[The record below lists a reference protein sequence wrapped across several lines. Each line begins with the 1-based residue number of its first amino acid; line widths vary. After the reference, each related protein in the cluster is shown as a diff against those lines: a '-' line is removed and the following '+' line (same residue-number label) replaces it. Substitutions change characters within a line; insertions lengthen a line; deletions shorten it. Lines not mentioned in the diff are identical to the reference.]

1 MPVYRVRVELK
12 RIQTYLFAVPRL
24 RTILGA
30 NALIGETLR
39 QRLAEAARDDKA
51 GRVAKACLPPEVV
64 LPASLDQSA
73 CNLVTTPAAG
83 LAEPWASWSADDPK
97 ESYDKGILTRDG
109 GHFQAL
115 FSRDTGDTDA
125 SNFVDEARRIVGEHL
140 PGVMVS
146 VQVDRWDSGSGS
158 TFAADV
164 EGAWKTVQREGADSL
179 QQLFETPGERTCEW
193 SGQGPGVLSLDNA
206 GSKVWVSPLVKGQWD
221 AGTRFRNGR
230 TFDIVGLLQ
239 KVKKADGTH
248 VLPCRGQGWADAE
261 DLTELAGGKGRYL
274 ALVHVDGNGVGK
286 RKPQTQRNTGN
297 ATLTLQDWLDQEAKV
312 EAFFASMRQNVRLAL
327 VEALE
332 KTFGEIKASLHISPY
347 QLLMLGGDD
356 LLLACQAE
364 YALPFV
370 QHYAESLKGKNLSD
384 GKPLD
389 IGAGVAIAQPTFPF
403 HALNALAEELA
414 SSAKRL
420 SRACEG
426 HSVVDWM
433 VVSNA
438 SVPDP
443 AEHRRLHDWVRYRL
457 SAAGQTE
464 QLALNARPY
473 FVLPDAERT
482 HSIDKPSLQ
491 ELQAAADALRSARA
505 GKGGEVARSQLKQLP
520 ADLRAG
526 RRSGDHAFRVLPEA
540 VRQTLKSHGISQA
553 WTPIVRPDAQAGA
566 RPEAWYTPLVDLV
579 EVSEIPG
586 LGRRIAESPD
596 EQSAATK
603 AAGTDAVFVE
613 TAP

>member
-1 MPVYRVRVELK
+1 M
-12 RIQTYLFAVPRL
+12 
-24 RTILGA
+24 
-30 NALIGETLR
+30 
-39 QRLAEAARDDKA
+39 
-51 GRVAKACLPPEVV
+51 
-64 LPASLDQSA
+64 
-73 CNLVTTPAAG
+73 
-83 LAEPWASWSADDPK
+83 
-97 ESYDKGILTRDG
+97 
-109 GHFQAL
+109 
-115 FSRDTGDTDA
+115 
-125 SNFVDEARRIVGEHL
+125 
-140 PGVMVS
+140 
-146 VQVDRWDSGSGS
+146 
-158 TFAADV
+158 
-164 EGAWKTVQREGADSL
+164 
-179 QQLFETPGERTCEW
+179 
-193 SGQGPGVLSLDNA
+193 
-206 GSKVWVSPLVKGQWD
+206 
-221 AGTRFRNGR
+221 
-230 TFDIVGLLQ
+230 
-239 KVKKADGTH
+239 
-248 VLPCRGQGWADAE
+248 
-261 DLTELAGGKGRYL
+261 
-274 ALVHVDGNGVGK
+274 HVDGNGVGK
-286 RKPQTQRNTGN
+286 RTPKTQRKTDDAN
-297 ATLTLQDWLDQEAKV
+297 LTLQAWIDEEAKV
-312 EAFFASMRQNVRLAL
+312 EAFFASMRQSVRQAL
-327 VEALE
+327 VEALG
-332 KTFGEIKASLHISPY
+332 KTFAQASAANGAGPRTSPY

-364 YALPFV
+364 FALRFV

-482 HSIDKPSLQ
+482 HSIGKPSLQ